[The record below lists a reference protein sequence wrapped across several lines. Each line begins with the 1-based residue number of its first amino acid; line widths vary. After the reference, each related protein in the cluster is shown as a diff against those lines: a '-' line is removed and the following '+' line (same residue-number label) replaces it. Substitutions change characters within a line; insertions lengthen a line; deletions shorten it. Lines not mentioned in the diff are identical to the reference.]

1 MGVTISTHSTIAPIS
16 LASTIIGFIS
26 FVFTVGTAT
35 RVFWTEIST
44 WSAAPREIDDTL
56 TNLKQSLLEER
67 FHIKRARRMLAAR
80 RRSRSAHG
88 KEEKNHHSRDQ
99 EYIEQERQAALK
111 AMSIAI
117 KHMIRDFRK
126 LERPFLRYPDD
137 DPDWRKSTHG
147 NETGYSDDEWHDDVT
162 NFYFHP
168 DYKQCGIAERLS
180 WLKTKTNVQ
189 SMSESLAKLTIRR
202 IGIQMTYI
210 TTLVH
215 HSNQYSCFTNLCQL
229 DLFVSLVGIL
239 MTLITGC
246 TILISGCRA

>member
-1 MGVTISTHSTIAPIS
+1 
-16 LASTIIGFIS
+16 
-26 FVFTVGTAT
+26 
-35 RVFWTEIST
+35 
-44 WSAAPREIDDTL
+44 
-56 TNLKQSLLEER
+56 
-67 FHIKRARRMLAAR
+67 MLAAR

-88 KEEKNHHSRDQ
+88 REEKDYRTHDQ

-117 KHMIRDFRK
+117 RHMIRDFRK

-137 DPDWRKSTHG
+137 DLDWRKSTHG
-147 NETGYSDDEWHDDVT
+147 DETGYSDDEWRDDMT
-162 NFYFHP
+162 NFYFHS

-215 HSNQYSCFTNLCQL
+215 HLTLYSYFANLYPP
-229 DLFVSLVGIL
+229 DLFVSLVEIL
-239 MTLITGC
+239 MTLTTAC
-246 TILISGCRA
+246 MILTSVCRA